1 MGLAADDLG
10 VCRFADDQDDSLP
23 FHGTFAAEPD
33 FRRTVVVRHHRDG
46 RCTVDRGTQTYG
58 GLTADAKVFA
68 AGQALQ
74 ARLGPL
80 CRFSRATLLYQH
92 GHLAPLPKG
101 TGRWRDGVRSSHP

>member
-1 MGLAADDLG
+1 MGLGGDDLG
-10 VCRFADDQDDSLP
+10 PCRFADDQDDSLP
-23 FHGTFAAEPD
+23 FHGTFVSEPD

-58 GLTADAKVFA
+58 GLAADAKVFA

-80 CRFSRATLLYQH
+80 SRPCRGAGTPQH
-92 GHLAPLPKG
+92 SLSGALSEGARPV
-101 TGRWRDGVRSSHP
+101 TGWRQI

>member
-1 MGLAADDLG
+1 MAGVLTDLG
-10 VCRFADDQDDSLP
+10 PARFADDQDGSLP
-23 FHGTFAAEPD
+23 FHGSFVAEPD

-58 GLTADAKVFA
+58 GLTAEAKVFA

-80 CRFSRATLLYQH
+80 ARRRRRVLPASMLAARSWSSTSA
-92 GHLAPLPKG
+92 LAP
-101 TGRWRDGVRSSHP
+101 TSI